1 MLFETR
7 QQFLFTERRDAFRLA
22 ERVHFV
28 DNVLPYSYP
37 IATFTL
43 NCPVKDTWAMVRVA
57 SND

>member
-7 QQFLFTERRDAFRLA
+7 QQFFFTERRDDFGLA

-37 IATFTL
+37 IATFSLSCL
-43 NCPVKDTWAMVRVA
+43 NCPVKDT
-57 SND
+57 